1 MWLLF
6 TSPGWLIIGQRRRPK
21 WTKCIN
27 APKWTWLWSTGEGK
41 QTAGAP
47 VLKVSMACQIEYIT
61 LCCPVHFA
69 AFHETLIRSNEGEK
83 RNESAGRWFQNTEI
97 LTNASKLTMMTARV
111 CAVSCESDRLWA
123 GMIGSEAKWAVMQ
136 VQPYS
141 AYAFFTTLSDK
152 LVLPANQ
159 KQR

>member
-6 TSPGWLIIGQRRRPK
+6 TSAGWLIIGQRRRRRPK
-21 WTKCIN
+21 WTKCRN
-27 APKWTWLWSTGEGK
+27 AAKWTWLWSTGEGK
-41 QTAGAP
+41 QTAGAL

-69 AFHETLIRSNEGEK
+69 AFHETLIRSNEGVK
-83 RNESAGRWFQNTEI
+83 RKESAGRWFQ
-97 LTNASKLTMMTARV
+97 K
-111 CAVSCESDRLWA
+111 
-123 GMIGSEAKWAVMQ
+123 
-136 VQPYS
+136 YS
-141 AYAFFTTLSDK
+141 APYKRVKIDHDDGTRLGRELWMWAPQSWNDRIRGEMSSYASAHAFFITPSDK